1 MGIQKLKI
9 EKHTLF
15 RCDIKKK
22 KKKRD
27 VVDTQEKLEYMSGTT
42 LHVHVMK

>member
-1 MGIQKLKI
+1 MGIQKSKI
-9 EKHTLF
+9 EGHTLF
-15 RCDIKKK
+15 RCDIKE